1 MPRHTKPVSIEPS
14 SGCSVRALDGRQT
27 TPAGSLPRAVD
38 ARAAEERERK
48 KESHMAEEQSASPT
62 KRASWRGYVQLLPD
76 TGLAGPKPPK
86 SPEDPQSPDQSP
98 ISRRRRSLKKAKTVR
113 DLEQEA
119 SKERAL
125 SMHREE
131 AGPPETIPADDWEKW
146 VGKAGDVI
154 FPNEQWKLIWDFV
167 LLTFIMYS
175 CVVVPFRLGMNHAA
189 EGEWWNFEV
198 AITVFFITDLVLTFR
213 VAVAEGDELII
224 DKASIRRV
232 YMQFWFWVDASS
244 SFPVEVFELAA
255 KLADADG
262 SGGNHHNRWQLSML
276 KLLRGLRLL
285 RLLRLLKV
293 FKLKIYMQIIEERL
307 RFNVRERERGRGAHA
322 ARARARLRPRAQP
335 GPAPTCAPA
344 APSTR
349 PWARAPS
356 TTHCSI

>member
-1 MPRHTKPVSIEPS
+1 
-14 SGCSVRALDGRQT
+14 
-27 TPAGSLPRAVD
+27 
-38 ARAAEERERK
+38 
-48 KESHMAEEQSASPT
+48 MAEEQSASPT

-86 SPEDPQSPDQSP
+86 SPEDPQSLDQSP

-113 DLEQEA
+113 DLEKEA

-262 SGGNHHNRWQLSML
+262 SGGNHRNRWQLSML
-276 KLLRGLRLL
+276 KLLRAMRLL

-307 RFNVRERERGRGAHA
+307 RFNVRERDRGRGA
-322 ARARARLRPRAQP
+322 RARAFETARTAWPRSHMRPSSAQHPPLGTRSIHHSLLYNAPPAIYPGYVDTLPCAPLRC
-335 GPAPTCAPA
+335 CAPA
-344 APSTR
+344 PLVLRR
-349 PWARAPS
+349 PRPRPERGGEPGDGA
-356 TTHCSI
+356 C